1 MDKTRFLPPDP
12 VEAAQVPVEGVDLP
26 EGDTASQGAI
36 DDLRQRQAFPE
47 NEGVVKRELPDTADV
62 DLTTGPQL
70 DEAVQA
76 AQRGR
81 TA

>member
-12 VEAAQVPVEGVDLP
+12 VEAAQVPVDDVDLP
-26 EGDTASQGAI
+26 DDDMAGQG
-36 DDLRQRQAFPE
+36 QAFPE
-47 NEGVVKRELPDTADV
+47 NEGLKTGDPPAPGPAPGDV
-62 DLTTGPQL
+62 DPTTGPGP
-70 DEAVQA
+70 EETAQA